1 MGNLTDDMT
10 KLSREV
16 ILSRKAREA
25 FVNGLKEGVS
35 EMLADFGKTRT
46 EMDDT
51 IRAEQRESF
60 DKVKSHVNGIRTN
73 AEELVDRVRNVRGQ
87 MSKKMSSERRAF
99 LKRLHADVG
108 ELMSGF
114 SDALSRVASM
124 AHAERACF
132 VSDLK
137 DSVSDLKDKSAEFHE
152 KVAED
157 ILGARHAWSA
167 GNRPDEKH
175 QKPRRRAPEHTL
187 KIKVERRAPMV
198 KADDLTVISGI
209 GAEMQRHLNRAGI
222 RTFAQL
228 ARTAPADLRGAVGKS
243 SCMVQEWIAAAR
255 KRAVLNRKPARSG
268 R

>member
-1 MGNLTDDMT
+1 MGNLTDEMT
-10 KLSREV
+10 KLSSEV
-16 ILSRKAREA
+16 IRSRKAREA
-25 FVNGLKEGVS
+25 FVNGLEEGVS

-46 EMDDT
+46 EMSDT
-51 IRAEQRESF
+51 TRADQRESL

-87 MSKKMSSERRAF
+87 ISKKMSSQRRAF
-99 LKRLHADVG
+99 LNRLHADVA

-124 AHAERACF
+124 AHSERACF
-132 VSDLK
+132 MSDLK
-137 DSVSDLKDKSAEFHE
+137 DSVSDLKAESAEFRG

-157 ILGARHAWSA
+157 ILNARHAWST

-175 QKPRRRAPEHTL
+175 HKPTRRSPGDTL
-187 KIKVERRAPMV
+187 KNKVERRTPMV

-228 ARTAPADLRGAVGKS
+228 ARTAPADLSAMVGKS
-243 SCMVQEWIAAAR
+243 SYVVQKWIAAAR
-255 KRAVLNRKPARSG
+255 KRDVLNRKSARSG